1 MPDRTSATASPL
13 TPQVLQALTRIPMP
27 RGYKT
32 GKADRVEDID
42 GYRMAIFR
50 CQSLVL
56 GSGAAGLRT
65 ACELKRRDRDV
76 MVATGGMYMGTSACS
91 GSDKQTIHTASTSRN
106 GDNFE
111 QLAKDLAA
119 GGCMDEDIAYV
130 EAVGSIN
137 AMAGL
142 QYMGLDLPEDQFG
155 AILRYQTDHDD
166 YGRATSCGPRT
177 SRLMVKVLLEE
188 AIRLDIPFLTSSTG
202 LRILTA
208 GTAGNRHIT
217 GLVVANKDFE
227 HNPFGLA
234 VIECDELVIASGAP
248 GEMYRDSVY
257 PKKCFG
263 SLGMALEAG
272 IALSNLT
279 ESQFGIGSPR
289 ETFPWNLSGT
299 YVQVMPHVFSRDADG
314 REHNFLSDYYRTTR
328 EMVSNVFR
336 KGYQWP
342 FHAGRMMDFGSSLVD
357 IAVHLEIKKGREV
370 FLDFLRNPLPVEGGA
385 PFSLDD
391 LDDDVRAYLENND
404 ALADLPID
412 RLTRMNPLANEL
424 YRMNGIDLRHEQ
436 LRMAINNQHMNGG
449 IDIDRWGATN
459 LDGVYAVGEAASS
472 HGVTRP
478 GGSALNAGQ
487 VFGLRIAKHVAY
499 RGRSHAGSIDLSA
512 VSALFRELEQAKA
525 GSLSIAAVKL
535 TIQARMSDSAGF
547 VVDGVDVKA
556 AYGEALGLIEA
567 IQRSGLQLRSDRRV
581 ADYFI
586 WKQLALT
593 SAAVLAA
600 LDHYIANGGGS
611 RGARVI
617 RDPSSPLVPQIS
629 SGALSDFAYREEQ
642 ECDKN
647 RKIIVTYDGTALSCR
662 ERPIRVRDSSPVYFE
677 KGWGAFLREE
687 IFETGDSDRQIGPTL

>member
-1 MPDRTSATASPL
+1 MSDRTSAPAATL

-27 RGYKT
+27 RGYET
-32 GKADRVEDID
+32 RGADRIANAGGNRLSV
-42 GYRMAIFR
+42 FR

-56 GSGAAGLRT
+56 GSGAAGLRA
-65 ACELKRRDRDV
+65 ACEMKRRGRDV
-76 MVATGGMYMGTSACS
+76 LVATGGMYMGTSACS
-91 GSDKQTIHTASTSRN
+91 GSDKQTIHTASTSTN

-111 QLAKDLAA
+111 SLAKDLAA

-137 AMAGL
+137 ALAGL
-142 QYMGLDLPEDQFG
+142 QYMGLELPEDRFG

-188 AIRLDIPFLTSSTG
+188 AIRLNIPFLTSATG
-202 LRILTA
+202 VRILTT
-208 GTAGNRHIT
+208 GEKENRRIS
-217 GLVVANKDFE
+217 GLVVVTKDTE
-227 HNPFGLA
+227 HNPYGLA
-234 VIECDELVIASGAP
+234 VIECDDLVIASGAP

-299 YVQVMPHVFSRDADG
+299 YVQVMPYVFSRDADG
-314 REHNFLSDYYRTTR
+314 TEYNFLSDYYRSTR

-342 FHAGRMMDFGSSLVD
+342 FHASRMMDFGSSLVD
-357 IAVHLEIKKGREV
+357 IAVHQQIRQGREV
-370 FLDFLRNPLPVEGGA
+370 FLDFLRNPLPVEGST

-391 LDDDVRAYLENND
+391 LDDDVRIYLENND
-404 ALADLPID
+404 ALGALPID
-412 RLTRMNPLANEL
+412 RLMKMNPLAIEL
-424 YRMNGIDLRHEQ
+424 YRMNGIDVTKEPLK
-436 LRMAINNQHMNGG
+436 MAVNNQHMNGG

-459 LDGVYAVGEAASS
+459 LDGVYAVGEAAST

-487 VFGLRIAKHVAY
+487 VFGTRIAKHVA
-499 RGRSHAGSIDLSA
+499 HAARTHVTAIDLSDVTPLFEDLEA
-512 VSALFRELEQAKA
+512 AKSGALAIDALRQD
-525 GSLSIAAVKL
+525 
-535 TIQARMSDSAGF
+535 IQNRMSDSAGF
-547 VVDGVDVKA
+547 VVDGADVKKALNEATKRLAQSQTAGIRLKGNSSA
-556 AYGEALGLIEA
+556 AE
-567 IQRSGLQLRSDRRV
+567 
-581 ADYFI
+581 YFV
-586 WKQLALT
+586 WKQLTLT

-600 LDHYIANGGGS
+600 LDHYIAHGGGS

-617 RDPSSPLVPQIS
+617 LDAKSRNIPKVR
-629 SGALSDFAYREEQ
+629 SGTLTDFAFREEQ
-642 ECDKN
+642 DEDKKK
-647 RKIIVTYDGTALSCR
+647 KIVVTFDGETLTCH
-662 ERPIRVRDSSPVYFE
+662 ERPIRTRDRSPVYFE
-677 KGWGAFLREE
+677 KGWGAFLRQE
-687 IFETGDSDRQIGPTL
+687 IFER